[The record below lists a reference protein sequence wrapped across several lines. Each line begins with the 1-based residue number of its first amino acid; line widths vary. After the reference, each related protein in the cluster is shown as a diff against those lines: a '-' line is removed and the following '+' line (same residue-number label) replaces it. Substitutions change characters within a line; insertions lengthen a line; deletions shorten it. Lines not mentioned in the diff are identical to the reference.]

1 MCFWRLPP
9 LHHINIT
16 RRVHKPD
23 IVRAHP
29 AIEFLATRLKEH
41 IHREPDIKRQRRID
55 LIHLLIRQFN
65 R

>member
-1 MCFWRLPP
+1 MRLWRLPP
-9 LHHINIT
+9 LHHIDIT
-16 RRVHKPD
+16 RRVQKPD
-23 IVRAHP
+23 ILRAHP
-29 AIEFLATRLKEH
+29 AIELLATRLEEY